1 MGAGG
6 VGDALVG
13 GFGLPVDAVSVD
25 LEQDG
30 GVPGAAGDLSDELRR
45 LKVARWLRVRPNVSA
60 RA

>member
-13 GFGLPVDAVSVD
+13 GFGLPVDAASVD

-45 LKVARWLRVRPNVSA
+45 LKVARCSG
-60 RA
+60 